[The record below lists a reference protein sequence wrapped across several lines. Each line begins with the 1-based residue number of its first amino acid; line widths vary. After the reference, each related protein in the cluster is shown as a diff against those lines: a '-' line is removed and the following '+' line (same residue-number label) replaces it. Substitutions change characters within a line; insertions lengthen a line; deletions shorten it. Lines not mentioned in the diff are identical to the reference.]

1 MAGFLATE
9 MCRWLDMVEELD
21 RTHAWSG
28 WGVKSCAHW
37 LSWACSLSPGT
48 AREHVRVARLLPL
61 LPLIRKAFAAGELS
75 FSKVREASRLAG
87 RIDEA
92 ALLNIARVSTASQLE
107 RTVRGFRRADTDR
120 LSQEQTRKVRWR
132 TDEDGS
138 FILTAR
144 LPAEEGAVLLAAL
157 ETATGRL
164 TVDTR
169 SSETASS
176 SDGRAARAGQGCGSE
191 QPPVDRA
198 DALLA
203 VAHQYLNSE
212 PTDDTG
218 QDRHLVVVH
227 VDPDVLAGGVPAG
240 TPACEIAGVGGITA
254 CTAARLAC
262 DATVVA
268 AIRDSSGAVLNFGRK
283 RRLVSPAQRQALAI
297 RDGCCQYPS
306 CARSQA
312 LEAHHVQHWAAGGRT
327 DLDNLILLCRFH
339 HLAIHEDIAAIT
351 ASRGG
356 KRPLFTFTCPD
367 GSPLPDDPTERHRT
381 LRSVHEHEQLQIQ
394 RRLDAIKDR
403 DWSWTDQ
410 ETERIRPLWRGES
423 FDLGYI
429 VATLFTRLI
438 PNAA

>member
-61 LPLIRKAFAAGELS
+61 LPLIRQAFAAGELS

-164 TVDTR
+164 ELDTR
-169 SSETASS
+169 SNTDGRATRATG
-176 SDGRAARAGQGCGSE
+176 GRAARAGEGCGSE
-191 QPPVDRA
+191 QPPVDPA

-203 VAHQYLNSE
+203 VAHQFLNTA
-212 PTDDTG
+212 PADDTG

-227 VDPDVLAGGVPAG
+227 VDPEVLAGGVPAG

-283 RRLVSPAQRQALAI
+283 RRLVSPAQRRALAI
-297 RDGCCQYPS
+297 RD
-306 CARSQA
+306 
-312 LEAHHVQHWAAGGRT
+312 AAANTRPAPAVRRWKPTTSNTGPPV
-327 DLDNLILLCRFH
+327 
-339 HLAIHEDIAAIT
+339 AA
-351 ASRGG
+351 
-356 KRPLFTFTCPD
+356 
-367 GSPLPDDPTERHRT
+367 PTST
-381 LRSVHEHEQLQIQ
+381 
-394 RRLDAIKDR
+394 
-403 DWSWTDQ
+403 T
-410 ETERIRPLWRGES
+410 
-423 FDLGYI
+423 
-429 VATLFTRLI
+429 
-438 PNAA
+438 